1 MLLPRDSENAR
12 GRIAAV
18 GGELGVSHEEL
29 LSEVAHAF
37 RTPLGVITG
46 YVELLQLRDDP
57 ELRANA
63 LPRMEEA
70 AQRLAQTIDC
80 LVSVLETDS
89 GQLAQRFLD
98 YRHNPRDSRTPSR
111 MPYLV
116 GGFQFPN
123 GRDTTRIVIVDDDD
137 EIREL
142 LHRTLP
148 ADGFEILEARDGR
161 EAISLVEQEAPDL
174 ILLDWNMP
182 NATGGDVLAELARQ
196 EVTVP
201 VIVLT
206 ADDDPAR
213 REIAEALG
221 AAAFLAKPFSPI
233 ELLNAIERLL
243 GRSARERVA
252 D

>member
-1 MLLPRDSENAR
+1 MLPPRDSGTTR
-12 GRIAAV
+12 GGNDAV
-18 GGELGVSHEEL
+18 SVESGVSHEEL

-46 YVELLQLRDDP
+46 YVELLQLRNDP

-63 LPRMEEA
+63 LPRIEEA

-89 GQLAQRFLD
+89 GELAQRFLD
-98 YRHNPRDSRTPSR
+98 YRDTPRDDRR
-111 MPYLV
+111 AFKMPDLAS
-116 GGFQFPN
+116 GQIPD
-123 GRDTTRIVIVDDDD
+123 GRDTTRVVIVDDDD

-142 LHRTLP
+142 LLRTLP

-161 EAISLVEQEAPDL
+161 EALSLVEQWAPDL
-174 ILLDWNMP
+174 LLLDWNMP
-182 NATGGDVLAELARQ
+182 NATGGDVLAVLARRD
-196 EVTVP
+196 VSVP

-206 ADDDPAR
+206 ADDDPKR
-213 REIAEALG
+213 REIAEAYG

-233 ELLNAIERLL
+233 ELLGAIERLL
-243 GRSARERVA
+243 G
-252 D
+252 